1 MTAVAIGSAVSTVR
15 QRRTL
20 VFVLSIL
27 LHGLVLGWFAFR
39 QDRTPEDAAAPAVV
53 VQLLDVA
60 KLPRPPSRADEENAS
75 EAPVIRPVFP
85 VAPRYVGPPAGEG
98 GGAKDRGVD
107 LFGPVFADGEWPRPW
122 TRSDCDPVTDPDMT
136 GPACQRER
144 AIARG
149 VNRAFD
155 PNEGTD
161 EFAREARRNEA
172 VKRYRDTPGMP
183 GYPGIRCHVLHNC

>member
-1 MTAVAIGSAVSTVR
+1 MTAAAIGSAGSTVR
-15 QRRTL
+15 RRRTL

-53 VQLLDVA
+53 VQLLDIA

-98 GGAKDRGVD
+98 GAKERGID

-122 TRSDCDPVTDPDMT
+122 TRSDCDPVTDPEMT
-136 GPACQRER
+136 GPACQREG

-172 VKRYRDTPGMP
+172 VKRYRDAPGMS

>member
-1 MTAVAIGSAVSTVR
+1 MTAVAIGSIGTARTR
-15 QRRTL
+15 RRTV

-39 QDRTPEDAAAPAVV
+39 QDRSPEDAAAPAVV

-60 KLPRPPSRADEENAS
+60 KLPRPPSRADQQDAL
-75 EAPVIRPVFP
+75 EAPVVRPVFP
-85 VAPRYVGPPAGEG
+85 VAPRYVGPPANEG
-98 GGAKDRGVD
+98 GARDRGVD

-122 TRSDCDPVTDPDMT
+122 TRSACDPVADPDMT

-144 AIARG
+144 AIASG

-172 VKRYRDTPGMP
+172 VKRYRDAPGMS

>member
-1 MTAVAIGSAVSTVR
+1 MTAVAIGNVGTERTR
-15 QRRTL
+15 QRTL

-39 QDRTPEDAAAPAVV
+39 QDRTPEDAVALAVV

-60 KLPRPPSRADEENAS
+60 KLPRPPSRADQEDALA
-75 EAPVIRPVFP
+75 APVIRPVFP
-85 VAPRYVGPPAGEG
+85 VTPRYVGPPASE
-98 GGAKDRGVD
+98 GGAKDRGID

-122 TRSDCDPVTDPDMT
+122 MRSACDPVADPDMT
-136 GPACQRER
+136 GPACEREQ

-172 VKRYRDTPGMP
+172 VKRYRDAPGMS

>member
-1 MTAVAIGSAVSTVR
+1 MTAVAIGNVGTER
-15 QRRTL
+15 TRRRTL

-60 KLPRPPSRADEENAS
+60 KLPRPPSRADQEDALA
-75 EAPVIRPVFP
+75 APVIRPVFP
-85 VAPRYVGPPAGEG
+85 VTPRYVGPPASEV
-98 GGAKDRGVD
+98 GAKDRGID

-122 TRSDCDPVTDPDMT
+122 MRSACDPVADPDMT
-136 GPACQRER
+136 GPACQREQ

-172 VKRYRDTPGMP
+172 VKRYRDAPGMS

>member
-1 MTAVAIGSAVSTVR
+1 MTAVAIGSAGSTVR

-39 QDRTPEDAAAPAVV
+39 QDRTPEDAAAPAIV

-75 EAPVIRPVFP
+75 EAPVFRPVFP
-85 VAPRYVGPPAGEG
+85 VAPRYVGPPVGEG
-98 GGAKDRGVD
+98 GAKERGVD

-122 TRSDCDPVTDPDMT
+122 TRSDCDPVTDPEMT

-172 VKRYRDTPGMP
+172 VKRYRDAPGMS
-183 GYPGIRCHVLHNC
+183 GYPGIRCHVLHSC